1 MSTVS
6 IQLPDSIAGVFGKS
20 GDVGDSILSA
30 AVVKW
35 YELGRVSEGKAA
47 EILRLSRVEFL
58 DLLSSYRVSAWQ
70 YSQSEID
77 DEIAQMDDVDDLRQM
92 IAAKLYERGT
102 LSLGQGAELAGVSK
116 RDFMGMLG
124 RYNVSIFNYPA
135 SHLDRD
141 IANAKNYRL

>member
-6 IQLPDSIAGVFGKS
+6 IQFPDSIAGVFGES
-20 GDVGDSILSA
+20 GDVGDSILTA

-35 YELGRVSEGKAA
+35 YELGRVSQGKAA
-47 EILRLSRVEFL
+47 EILELSRSEFL
-58 DLLSSYRVSAWQ
+58 DLLTTYRVSAWQ
-70 YSQSEID
+70 YTGSEID
-77 DEIAQMDDVDDLRQM
+77 EEIAQMDDVDDLKQM

-102 LSLGQGAELAGVSK
+102 LSLGQAAELAGVSK

-124 RYNVSIFNYPA
+124 KYAVSIFNYPA
-135 SHLDRD
+135 SDLDRD